1 MAKKEEYYVGLDVGS
16 NKITVVVGEPDE
28 EGVLSIIGIGTSRT
42 TGVRKGVVT
51 EIEETVSGISEAI
64 EMAESLSGS
73 QIGSATININ
83 GGHISSINS
92 KGVVAVAMPNG
103 DISRNDIARAEDAA
117 QAVQI
122 PTNKEI
128 LHVVPRFYTI
138 DNGDTVKDPLGMAGV
153 RLEVETH
160 LVAVS
165 QQASRNLAKTVTQ
178 AGVAIEEIIASP
190 LAAAKAAITKKQRE
204 LGCLL
209 VDIGATTTGITV
221 FIDDSVLYTK
231 VFPVGA
237 ASITNDIAIGL
248 RTSVDVAEKVK
259 LKYGY
264 AVSADVNE
272 TDRIDLSAI
281 DISEEAVVTRREVA
295 EIIQARLEEIFCL
308 VKDEIRRINCDT
320 LLPAGMIITGGGAK
334 LSGIDDL
341 AKAYFHLP
349 VNIGK
354 PHALGG
360 MTEKI
365 YDPSYSTAVGLLLYS
380 YEQSQP
386 KGGGGHL
393 VSAFYKKAKDVI
405 KVFLP

>member
-16 NKITVVVGEPDE
+16 SKITVVVGEPDE
-28 EGVLSIIGIGTSRT
+28 EGVLAIIGLGVSRA

-64 EMAESLSGS
+64 EMAEGLSGS
-73 QIGSATININ
+73 TVTSATVNIN
-83 GGHISSINS
+83 GGHLGSINS
-92 KGVVAVAMPNG
+92 KGVVAIARADG
-103 DISRNDIARAEDAA
+103 EISKNDIARAEDAA

-128 LHVVPRFYTI
+128 LHVIPRYYNI
-138 DNGDTVKDPLGMAGV
+138 DNGEPVGDPLGMSGV

-160 LVAVS
+160 LIAGS
-165 QQASRNLAKTVTQ
+165 QQAVKNLSKTVTQ
-178 AGVAIEEIIASP
+178 AGVAIEDIVVSP
-190 LAAAKAAITKKQRE
+190 LAAAKAAVTKRQRE
-204 LGCLL
+204 LGCVL
-209 VDIGATTTGITV
+209 VDLGATTTGITV

-264 AVSADVNE
+264 AVSADVDE
-272 TDRIDLSAI
+272 RDRIDLSAI
-281 DISEEAVVTRREVA
+281 DISEEAVVTKKNVS
-295 EIIQARLEEIFCL
+295 EIIQDRLEETFCL
-308 VKDEIRRINCDT
+308 IKDELRRIKCDT
-320 LLPAGMIITGGGAK
+320 LLPAGIIFTGGGAK

-341 AKAYFHLP
+341 AKSYFRLP

-354 PHALGG
+354 PHSLQG
-360 MTEKI
+360 MTQKV
-365 YDPSYSTAVGLLLYS
+365 YDPAFSTAVGLMLYS
-380 YEQSQP
+380 YEQGNR
-386 KGGGGHL
+386 KGGSTTVTSL
-393 VSAFYKKAKDVI
+393 YKKVKDVF

>member
-16 NKITVVVGEPDE
+16 SKITVVVGEPDD
-28 EGVLSIIGIGTSRT
+28 EGVLGIIGIGTSRT

-64 EMAESLSGS
+64 EMAEGLSGS
-73 QIGSATININ
+73 QIVSATININ

-92 KGVVAVAMPNG
+92 KGVVAVARADG
-103 DISRNDIARAEDAA
+103 EISRNDIVRAEDAA

-122 PTNKEI
+122 PSNKEI
-128 LHVVPRFYTI
+128 LHVIPRFYNV
-138 DNGDTVKDPLGMAGV
+138 DNGEAVKDPLGMTGV

-160 LVAVS
+160 LVAGS
-165 QQASRNLAKTVTQ
+165 QQALKNLTKTVTQ
-178 AGVAIEEIIASP
+178 AGVAIEDVVASP
-190 LAAAKAAITKKQRE
+190 LAAAKSSVTKRQRD
-204 LGCLL
+204 LGCVL

-231 VFPVGA
+231 VFPIGA

-264 AVSADVNE
+264 AVSADVDE
-272 TDRIDLSAI
+272 KDRIDLSAI
-281 DISEEAVVTRREVA
+281 DIAEEAVVTRKNVA
-295 EIIQARLEEIFCL
+295 EIIQARLEEIFNL
-308 VKDEIRRINCDT
+308 VKDELRRINCDT
-320 LLPAGMIITGGGAK
+320 LLPAGIILTGGGAK
-334 LSGIDDL
+334 LDGIDDL
-341 AKAYFHLP
+341 AKSYFRLP

-354 PHALGG
+354 PHSLQG
-360 MTEKI
+360 MTEKV
-365 YDPSYSTAVGLLLYS
+365 YDPSFSTAVGLMLYS
-380 YEQSQP
+380 YEQGE
-386 KGGGGHL
+386 KTGGSKT
-393 VSAFYKKAKDVI
+393 VTTFYNKVKDVF

>member
-1 MAKKEEYYVGLDVGS
+1 MTKKEEYYVGIDVGS
-16 NKITVVVGEPDE
+16 SKISVVVGEPDE
-28 EGVLSIIGIGTSRT
+28 EGVLSIIGIGTSHT

-73 QIGSATININ
+73 QIASATVNIN

-92 KGVVAVAMPNG
+92 RGVVAVAMPNG

-122 PTNKEI
+122 PANKEI
-128 LHVVPRFYTI
+128 LHVIPRFYNI
-138 DNGDTVKDPLGMAGV
+138 DNGDSVKDPLGMSGV

-165 QQASRNLAKTVTQ
+165 QQAVKNLSKTVTQ
-178 AGVAIEEIIASP
+178 AGVAIEEIIVSP
-190 LAAAKAAITKKQRE
+190 LASAKASITKRQRE
-204 LGCLL
+204 LGCVL

-221 FIDDSVLYTK
+221 FIDDSVLFTR

-237 ASITNDIAIGL
+237 GSITNDIAIGL

-264 AVSADVNE
+264 AVSADVE
-272 TDRIDLSAI
+272 ERDRIDLSAI

-308 VKDEIRRINCDT
+308 VKDELRRMNCDT
-320 LLPAGMIITGGGAK
+320 LLPAGMILTGGGAK
-334 LSGIDDL
+334 LNGIDDL
-341 AKAYFHLP
+341 AKSYFHLP

-354 PHALGG
+354 PHSLGG
-360 MTEKI
+360 MTEKV
-365 YDPSYSTAVGLLLYS
+365 YDPMYSTAVGLLLYS
-380 YEQSQP
+380 FEQSMP
-386 KGGGGHL
+386 KSGGGHM
-393 VSAFYKKAKDVI
+393 VTAFYKKAKDVFKI
-405 KVFLP
+405 FLP

>member
-1 MAKKEEYYVGLDVGS
+1 MQNKEEFYVGLDVGS
-16 NKITVVVGEPDE
+16 SRITVVVGEPDE
-28 EGVLSIIGIGTSRT
+28 EGVLSVIGLGTSRV
-42 TGVRKGVVT
+42 TGVKKGVVT

-64 EMAESLSGS
+64 EMAEGLSGS
-73 QIGSATININ
+73 QIGSATVNIN

-103 DISRNDIARAEDAA
+103 DISKNDVARAEDAA

-122 PTNKEI
+122 PSNKEI
-128 LHVVPRFYTI
+128 LHVIPRFYNV
-138 DNGDTVKDPLGMAGV
+138 DSGEPLKDPLGMSGV

-160 LVAVS
+160 LVAGS
-165 QQASRNLAKTVTQ
+165 QQALKNLSKCVTQ
-178 AGVAIEEIIASP
+178 AGVAIEDIVVSP
-190 LAAAKAAITKKQRE
+190 LAAAKSSVTKRQRE
-204 LGCLL
+204 LGCVL
-209 VDIGATTTGITV
+209 VDIGAATTGMTV

-264 AVSADVNE
+264 AVSADVDE
-272 TDRIDLSAI
+272 KERIDLSAI
-281 DISEEAVVTRREVA
+281 DINEEAVVTKKNVA
-295 EIIQARLEEIFCL
+295 EIVQDRLEEIFGL
-308 VKDEIRRINCDT
+308 VRDDIRRINCDT
-320 LLPAGMIITGGGAK
+320 LLPAGIIFTGGGAK
-334 LSGIDDL
+334 LDGIDDL

-354 PHALGG
+354 PHSLAG
-360 MTEKI
+360 MTEKV
-365 YDPSYSTAVGLLLYS
+365 YDPAYATAIGLLLYS
-380 YEQSQP
+380 YEQSQN
-386 KGGGGHL
+386 KGGGSHVVTAL
-393 VSAFYKKAKDVI
+393 YKKMKDVF